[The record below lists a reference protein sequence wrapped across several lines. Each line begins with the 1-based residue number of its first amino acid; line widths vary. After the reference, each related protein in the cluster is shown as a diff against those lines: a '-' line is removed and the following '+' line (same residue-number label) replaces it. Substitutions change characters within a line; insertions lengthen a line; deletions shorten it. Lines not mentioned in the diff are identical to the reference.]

1 MAPTP
6 TARRRRSDGERSRAA
21 ILREAARL
29 ATVEGLD
36 GLSLARL
43 ADAVGMSKSGLF
55 AHFGSK
61 EELQLAT
68 VDAASA
74 IYEELV
80 IAPASAAPAGVPRL
94 RAYVERFLAH
104 VEEGVFPGGCFFVSA
119 VGELGTHPG
128 PVRDSAMAFSGRWL
142 GLLAA
147 EAAAAQAAGEL
158 DPTTDPAQIAFELN
172 AFMVAGNMQFVAG
185 GDPAALEAVRRA
197 VDRRLRA

>member
-1 MAPTP
+1 MRTP
-6 TARRRRSDGERSRAA
+6 TRRRSDGERSRAA

-36 GLSLARL
+36 GLSLGRL

-74 IYEELV
+74 IFEELV
-80 IAPASAAPAGVPRL
+80 LEPAGGEPAGVPRL

-104 VEEGVFPGGCFFVSA
+104 VEEGVFPRGCFFVSA
-119 VGELGTHPG
+119 MGELDTHPG
-128 PVRDSAMAFSGRWL
+128 PVRDGAMAFSRHWL
-142 GLLAA
+142 GLLAEQVA
-147 EAAAAQAAGEL
+147 TAQAAGEL
-158 DPTTDPAQIAFELN
+158 DPGA
-172 AFMVAGNMQFVAG
+172 
-185 GDPAALEAVRRA
+185 
-197 VDRRLRA
+197 